1 MNRNISYFDNFNNY
15 KNDEQ
20 IFNEILIDQYIINLK
35 CGFGHSLALSKSGE
49 VYAWGCNINGQIGN
63 GSEEKFQL
71 IPVKIECSKNEKVVM
86 ISCGFHHSMA
96 LTESGRVFS
105 WGYNSSGQLG
115 HGNTVNSN
123 KPKEIILKNISMR
136 SIACGQRHSLVL
148 STDGDIYAFGNNEVG
163 QLGTANTDHQLMPVL
178 LKQQNKFIRIASH
191 FEANISISLSEND
204 LFYIWGHCKGLADFI
219 IAPLETIHRS
229 FDDVFLQYTNINY
242 EREVTLTDFAEPFSR
257 DDYYRKGYIEIEELG
272 RGSYGIVYKVESEKR
287 SLAVKKIKPSKNL
300 EKEFLKEF
308 INYSVIKSLD
318 SDYFVKHF
326 DAWFENNISMNK
338 GEISFYIEMELC
350 DKSLDDLLDEFFKDY
365 NFKIGK
371 ILTQIGFYIA
381 SQLFIEILEC
391 VQFLHTQNIIHRD
404 LNPNNIML
412 KREVNNR
419 RFIKIADFGI
429 IAIHKYPDRSHTTDI
444 GTHRYMAPEVS
455 YDSKYGTIAD
465 IYSLGVVL
473 MKLFHI
479 DVHE

>member
-1 MNRNISYFDNFNNY
+1 
-15 KNDEQ
+15 
-20 IFNEILIDQYIINLK
+20 
-35 CGFGHSLALSKSGE
+35 
-49 VYAWGCNINGQIGN
+49 
-63 GSEEKFQL
+63 
-71 IPVKIECSKNEKVVM
+71 
-86 ISCGFHHSMA
+86 
-96 LTESGRVFS
+96 
-105 WGYNSSGQLG
+105 
-115 HGNTVNSN
+115 
-123 KPKEIILKNISMR
+123 
-136 SIACGQRHSLVL
+136 
-148 STDGDIYAFGNNEVG
+148 
-163 QLGTANTDHQLMPVL
+163 
-178 LKQQNKFIRIASH
+178 
-191 FEANISISLSEND
+191 
-204 LFYIWGHCKGLADFI
+204 
-219 IAPLETIHRS
+219 
-229 FDDVFLQYTNINY
+229 
-242 EREVTLTDFAEPFSR
+242 
-257 DDYYRKGYIEIEELG
+257 
-272 RGSYGIVYKVESEKR
+272 
-287 SLAVKKIKPSKNL
+287 
-300 EKEFLKEF
+300 
-308 INYSVIKSLD
+308 
-318 SDYFVKHF
+318 
-326 DAWFENNISMNK
+326 
-338 GEISFYIEMELC
+338 
-350 DKSLDDLLDEFFKDY
+350 LDEFFKDY